1 MAVARIASIGN
12 MAALLLPNGFMEQL
26 GVKVGDEVD
35 VAVIDDALV
44 VRRTEEADQIARI
57 DPIIDR
63 LFAER
68 GEVYEA
74 LAKGVE

>member
-1 MAVARIASIGN
+1 MALARIARVEN
-12 MAALLLPNGFMEQL
+12 MAALMLPKGIMEQL
-26 GVKVGDEVD
+26 GIAIGDELDIAVVD
-35 VAVIDDALV
+35 NSLVA
-44 VRRTEEADQIARI
+44 RRSADADQIARI

>member
-1 MAVARIASIGN
+1 